1 MNFFRV
7 LERSQIRKKLEGV
20 QSLKYEEAHYKI
32 SALWR
37 KIMSSSKFFLYTH
50 KKIRLTS
57 DSDH

>member
-37 KIMSSSKFFLYTH
+37 KIMSSSKFFFVHTQENQTH
-50 KKIRLTS
+50 
-57 DSDH
+57 